1 MKLQRDQV
9 VAATLVGTVVVV
21 LGFASGL
28 GRVPVAQGGSTQTPN
43 ATKPTQQEA
52 HHPQANPVPHPV
64 GHNNPVQVAHPP
76 LPHVP
81 APTHPHQTVP
91 PRTTPP
97 TKPPSTAP
105 TTPPNEPCDPDV
117 VKALLKQLGV
127 LVDELPVVSELIDGS
142 APIDELSKLDLS
154 PLLGLLGAA
163 PKPPADLPAELPGG
177 CKLLVDEKSGK
188 VTGLLD
194 TP

>member
-1 MKLQRDQV
+1 MNMKLQRDQV

-21 LGFASGL
+21 LGFASGI

-43 ATKPTQQEA
+43 TTKPAQQDA
-52 HHPQANPVPHPV
+52 HHPPANDVAQPV
-64 GHNNPVQVAHPP
+64 GHNNPVQPANPP

-81 APTHPHQTVP
+81 APTHPHV
-91 PRTTPP
+91 TPP
-97 TKPPSTAP
+97 PGATKP
-105 TTPPNEPCDPDV
+105 TTPSKPTTPTEPCDPDA

-163 PKPPADLPAELPGG
+163 PAPPADLPAELPGG
-177 CKLLVDEKSGK
+177 CKLLVDEKSGE

-194 TP
+194 MP